1 MTGEYTVRLDHKI
14 HYGIDENGDEY
25 TDITV
30 THVYS
35 KPASI
40 APFRQ
45 TLRYMKA
52 LNLVEILQ
60 IAKADEAAL
69 KASIDSIL
77 GRAASIAPAGRAG
90 FVEIDRPAESSP

>member
-1 MTGEYTVRLDHKI
+1 MSDNFTVRLNHGI
-14 HYGIDENGDEY
+14 RYGIDENGDEY

-35 KPASI
+35 NPI
-40 APFRQ
+40 PNVRPFSQ

-60 IAKADEAAL
+60 IVKADEAAL
-69 KASIDSIL
+69 KASIDSI
-77 GRAASIAPAGRAG
+77 GRAAPIAPAGRAG
-90 FVEIDRPAESSP
+90 FVEIDRPAESS

>member
-1 MTGEYTVRLDHKI
+1 VTGEYTVRLNHGI
-14 HYGIDENGDEY
+14 RYGIDENGDEY

-45 TLRYMKA
+45 TRRYMKA

-60 IAKADEAAL
+60 IVKADEVAL
-69 KASIDSIL
+69 KVSIDSI
-77 GRAASIAPAGRAG
+77 GRAA
-90 FVEIDRPAESSP
+90 

>member
-1 MTGEYTVRLDHKI
+1 MSDNFTVRLNHGI
-14 HYGIDENGDEY
+14 RYGIDENGDEY

-35 KPASI
+35 NPI
-40 APFRQ
+40 PNVRPFSQ

-60 IAKADEAAL
+60 PASTAL
-69 KASIDSIL
+69 GARRRS
-77 GRAASIAPAGRAG
+77 RPPAGRG
-90 FVEIDRPAESSP
+90 SSK